1 MSLFRR
7 KPQEIVV
14 AHVGDVIIINGV
26 PYRVE
31 SERIR
36 QMTVEPF
43 YRSAISEAAEK
54 DADNLR
60 EKSK

>member
-1 MSLFRR
+1 MNLFRR
-7 KPQEIVV
+7 KRQEIVI
-14 AHVGDVIIINGV
+14 AQVGDVIIINGV

-36 QMTVEPF
+36 QMAVEPF
-43 YRSAISEAAEK
+43 YRSALSEAAEK
-54 DADNLR
+54 DADNLH